1 LYGKHFNTLEKLRLW
16 CSFESATPAV
26 DHPDGEVDV
35 IKVDKMVCFHFTITA
50 WSTDAM
56 LFSFIGFKQNNKAL
70 QKRKY
75 LHGDL
80 QYIQN
85 NAGIQFPKGL
95 T

>member
-1 LYGKHFNTLEKLRLW
+1 
-16 CSFESATPAV
+16 V

-56 LFSFIGFKQNNKAL
+56 LFSFIGFKQN
-70 QKRKY
+70 
-75 LHGDL
+75 
-80 QYIQN
+80 QN